1 MQQLPQGTR
10 HFRLALISFCHTTY
24 TLELVKRHFGNMQ
37 YLKGKPI
44 HSMVIF
50 IVLPQ
55 EGPRALKERQHGN
68 LVISADHDKVA
79 ASAFGW
85 EINWKDF
92 IVRGS
97 S

>member
-1 MQQLPQGTR
+1 
-10 HFRLALISFCHTTY
+10 
-24 TLELVKRHFGNMQ
+24 MQ

-44 HSMVIF
+44 YIIVIF

-55 EGPRALKERQHGN
+55 EGPRALKERLHEN
-68 LVISADHDKVA
+68 LVISADHDKVVA
-79 ASAFGW
+79 FVFGW
-85 EINWKDF
+85 EINWTDF